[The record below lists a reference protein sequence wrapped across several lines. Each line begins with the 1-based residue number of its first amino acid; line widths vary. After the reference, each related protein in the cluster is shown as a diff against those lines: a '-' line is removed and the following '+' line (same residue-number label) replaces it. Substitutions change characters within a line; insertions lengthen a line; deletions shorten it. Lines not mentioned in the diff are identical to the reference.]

1 MIHVIRA
8 TSNGCVYSAE
18 VTMIMFSVVT
28 ACYNEDENVRDVY
41 KQVKAAFNELGDYTY
56 EHIFIDN
63 ASRDRTVT
71 ILKGIA
77 KRDKNVKIIVN
88 TRNFGHIRS
97 PYYGLLQANGDVVIK
112 IAADLQD
119 PPFLIKDFVKKWEE
133 GFKIVIGIKNKSDE
147 NPVMFAIRRLYYNL
161 IKKYAETEQIKNF
174 TGFGLYDRGFI
185 DILRKLDEPYPYFRG
200 LITEMG
206 FERAEIEFV
215 QPKRKKGKTK
225 NNFYTLYDMAML
237 GFVNHSKVPLRMAT
251 FIGFSVAIFSLL
263 IALAYFI
270 YKLIFWQNFQ
280 LGMAPMVIGIFFF
293 AAVQLFFIGIIG
305 EYIGAIYT
313 QVKNRPLVIEKER
326 INFNPDDSD
335 VDFIRR
341 DQQD

>member
-1 MIHVIRA
+1 MKLI
-8 TSNGCVYSAE
+8 
-18 VTMIMFSVVT
+18 SVVT
-28 ACYNEDENVRDVY
+28 PCYNEEKNVGSIYEQV
-41 KQVKAAFNELGDYTY
+41 KQVFDALDNYAY

-63 ASRDRTVT
+63 ASKDRTVS
-71 ILKGIA
+71 ILKKIA
-77 KRDKNVKIIVN
+77 GKDKNVKIIVN
-88 TRNFGHIRS
+88 ARNFGHIRS
-97 PYYGLLQANGDVVIK
+97 PYHAILQAKGDAVIS
-112 IAADLQD
+112 IVSDLQD
-119 PPFLIKDFVKKWEE
+119 PPSMIADFIKKWEE
-133 GFKIVIGIKNKSDE
+133 GFKVVVGVKNKSKE
-147 NPVMFAIRRLYYNL
+147 NPIMFAIRKLYYNL
-161 IKKYAETEQIKNF
+161 IEKFADTKQIKNF
-174 TGFGLYDRGFI
+174 TGFGLYDREFVN
-185 DILRKLDEPYPYFRG
+185 ILRRLDEPYPYFRG

-206 FERAEIEFV
+206 FERAEVEFT

-263 IALAYFI
+263 VALSYFV
-270 YKLIFWQNFQ
+270 YKIIFWQRFQ

-326 INFNPDDSD
+326 INFEPDDSETA
-335 VDFIRR
+335 FIRQ
-341 DQQD
+341 DQ

>member
-1 MIHVIRA
+1 MKLISVI
-8 TSNGCVYSAE
+8 TP
-18 VTMIMFSVVT
+18 
-28 ACYNEDENVRDVY
+28 CYNEEENIKDIY
-41 KQVKAAFNELGDYTY
+41 LQVKNVIEGLGTYSY

-63 ASRDRTVT
+63 ASKDRTVS

-77 KRDKNVKIIVN
+77 GKDKNVKIIVN
-88 TRNFGHIRS
+88 ARNFGHIRS
-97 PYYGLLQANGDVVIK
+97 PFHAYLQARGDAVIS
-112 IAADLQD
+112 ISADSQD
-119 PPFLIKDFVKKWEE
+119 PPLMIKDFIEKWEE
-133 GFKIVIGIKNKSDE
+133 GFKIVVGVKKGSEE
-147 NPVMFAIRRLYYNL
+147 NPLMFGIRKLYYNL
-161 IKKYAETEQIKNF
+161 IERYAETEQIKNF
-174 TGFGLYDRGFI
+174 TGFGLYDKEFV
-185 DILRKLDEPYPYFRG
+185 DILRNLNEPYPYFRG

-206 FERAEIEFV
+206 FEIAEIEFV

-263 IALAYFI
+263 VAFGYFV
-270 YKLIFWQNFQ
+270 YKLIFWQRFE

-326 INFNPDDSD
+326 INFDE
-335 VDFIRR
+335 
-341 DQQD
+341 